1 MMVKLELSVDEIN
14 ILLSGLEE
22 LPVKRSINLI
32 NKIMKES
39 KEQLEIKSGYYM
51 FLALMK
57 DQKILKEL

>member
-1 MMVKLELSVDEIN
+1 MIVKLELSVDEIN

-39 KEQLEIKSGYYM
+39 KEQLEIKEE
-51 FLALMK
+51 
-57 DQKILKEL
+57 QKIEKPE